1 MEERK
6 NTFTLT
12 SIDGNEITCEVLFTF
27 ESEETKKNYLVYT
40 DNSTDEYGNIKVFA
54 SIFDPTRDDPDLIP
68 IETEREWNMIE
79 KILEE
84 IQKETKKQM
93 ENASDND
100 VTEQ

>member
-1 MEERK
+1 
-6 NTFTLT
+6 
-12 SIDGNEITCEVLFTF
+12 
-27 ESEETKKNYLVYT
+27 
-40 DNSTDEYGNIKVFA
+40 
-54 SIFDPTRDDPDLIP
+54 
-68 IETEREWNMIE
+68 MIE